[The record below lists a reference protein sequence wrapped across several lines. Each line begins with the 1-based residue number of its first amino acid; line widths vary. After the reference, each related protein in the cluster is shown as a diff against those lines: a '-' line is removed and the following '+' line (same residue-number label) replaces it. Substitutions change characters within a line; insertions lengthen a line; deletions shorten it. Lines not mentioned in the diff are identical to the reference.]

1 MSDLFL
7 HGRPVDTVFDLLGG
21 QENDITCSVGWALSQ
36 SGSFLRGLLDSLGMA
51 SASVESATI
60 RLQEHDEDGG
70 YTDIEIQGD
79 GYHLIVE
86 AKRGWNLPGHHQL
99 ARYAGRLVAGA
110 PGNQIVVLA
119 ECSEQFAYQQLQLE
133 GISVPVEYRSWR
145 SLYQIASTS
154 ARAANHAE
162 KRLLRE
168 LMHYLE
174 GLMTMQDQES
184 NRVYVVSL
192 AGKPEWSAISFI
204 DIVEKGGHYFH
215 PVSGGSWPKVPPNYL
230 GFRYRG
236 RLQSIRHVD
245 SYQILRFADVAG
257 SIPEIDPTKIL
268 EPLASTPHFLYN
280 LGQPIIPPC
289 VVKPGAIFRNSR
301 VWAAFDLLLT
311 CSTLSEAV
319 EKTRARTNGG
329 K

>member
-1 MSDLFL
+1 M
-7 HGRPVDTVFDLLGG
+7 V
-21 QENDITCSVGWALSQ
+21 
-36 SGSFLRGLLDSLGMA
+36 M
-51 SASVESATI
+51 
-60 RLQEHDEDGG
+60 
-70 YTDIEIQGD
+70 
-79 GYHLIVE
+79 
-86 AKRGWNLPGHHQL
+86 
-99 ARYAGRLVAGA
+99 
-110 PGNQIVVLA
+110 A
-119 ECSEQFAYQQLQLE
+119 ECSEEYAREKLRTD
-133 GISVPVEYRSWR
+133 GIQVPVLYRSWR

-257 SIPEIDPTKIL
+257 SIPKIDPTKIP
-268 EPLASTPHFLYN
+268 EPLASTRHFVYD
-280 LGQPIIPPC
+280 LGQSIVPPRD
-289 VVKPGAIFRNSR
+289 VESGTIFRNGR

-319 EKTRARTNGG
+319 EKTRARTKGG